1 MISANNEIVIKSIF
15 ATLASHSAYMQI
27 RDAFIIEKLHNG
39 SFETDGL
46 LKKGFNKILVIEK
59 GSGNI
64 ELANVPY
71 AIADETLYLIGKD
84 KPVTAQF
91 KNTGGYLLQFE
102 ESFWQKTPMSANNCK
117 EVLFN
122 RSIDSFMLRPEKA
135 HFNHLLELFA
145 LTLQD
150 FESPDYSNK
159 PDVLAAFLK
168 VIIIKMANIHYLLQ
182 ADTPSHDSKL
192 YERFVA
198 LINEKGNRLHK
209 VEDYTEELGVST
221 RKLSDVCRIKGKN
234 AKQMILQHL
243 VNEAKKD
250 LQFTA
255 RSIKEIAAEL
265 HFSTPYQF
273 SNFFKNQTGTSPNQ
287 YRDQFVKIGI

>member
-1 MISANNEIVIKSIF
+1 
-15 ATLASHSAYMQI
+15 MQI
-27 RDAFIIEKLHNG
+27 RDVFIIEKLG
-39 SFETDGL
+39 SSSFETNEL
-46 LKKGFNKILVIEK
+46 LKAGFNKILVVEK
-59 GSGNI
+59 GSASL

-71 AIADETLYLIGKD
+71 TVSAGALYLIAKE
-84 KPVTAQF
+84 KPVTLRA
-91 KNTGGYLLQFE
+91 NDIEGYLLQFE
-102 ESFWQKTPMSANNCK
+102 ESFWQKTPLSANNCK

-122 RSIDSFMLRPEKA
+122 RSIDRFMLQPEKA
-135 HFNHLLELFA
+135 HFDHLLELFA

-150 FESPDYSNK
+150 FELPDYSNK
-159 PDVLAAFLK
+159 PDVLAAYLK

-182 ADTPSHDSKL
+182 ADTPSYDSKL
-192 YERFVA
+192 FERFVA

-209 VEDYTEELGVST
+209 VEDYSEELGVST

-255 RSIKEIAAEL
+255 RSIKEIAAGL
-265 HFSTPYQF
+265 HFSTQYQF
-273 SNFFKNQTGTSPNQ
+273 SNFFKNQTGLSPNQ